1 MAASADR
8 MPFQE
13 RSFGQIL
20 HSAVAAIPR
29 EDSIR
34 RTVEDRT
41 ARYGWASG
49 FTEFQRTPA
58 VVIRGSLNDFVRDAS
73 VAQVR
78 AWDESIPPLQREV
91 REVISRYAAASNY
104 YALLEYELPL
114 EFRRPD
120 VIFLSSGSVFVLE
133 LKGASKPA
141 LAALDQASAYARD
154 LRAYH
159 TVCQDRPVHP
169 ILVLTHGSGRL
180 GTNAGVEVTGIDAVD
195 QVVEALDTP
204 DPDDPID
211 LHAFLAPEAYA
222 PLPTIVEAAREL
234 FQSRQLRRIWRAA
247 AATAPAL
254 EAITEIAR
262 EAFRTK
268 SRRLVILTGVPGA
281 GKTLVGLQVA
291 HARFL
296 DDLAVDR
303 GDGRLHPPA
312 VYLSGNGPLVE
323 VLQYEF
329 RESGGGGKA
338 FVRDVKAYVERY
350 TQNPRLIP
358 DEHVLIYDEAQRAWD
373 AERVADKHG
382 SRGDGRSEP
391 EHFIEFAERVPG
403 WCVVLA
409 LVGQGQEIHIGEEA
423 GLGQWRTAV
432 ERAGGDWTVHAPSR
446 VADVFTGLPAVEISD
461 DLHLHTEIR
470 FHLAHQVD
478 AFVEALL
485 ADDESP
491 QPAELAQMLERNGYH
506 LRVTRDLETAKV
518 HIRERY
524 SGDPEARFGILVSAR
539 DKELVR
545 FGVSASSGRF
555 SRFAY
560 GPWYVEGDDD
570 PLGRSCRALR
580 EAVTEFGAQG
590 LELDGTLLAW
600 GADFIREDGR
610 WSNRLAKRYQDPK
623 RIRDA
628 FQLRRNAYRV
638 LLTRGRD
645 GTVVFVPP
653 IPLLDETYGHL
664 ASAGFRPIE
673 EVSEVAEHKQ

>member
-1 MAASADR
+1 MD
-8 MPFQE
+8 E
-13 RSFGQIL
+13 ETG
-20 HSAVAAIPR
+20 
-29 EDSIR
+29 
-34 RTVEDRT
+34 
-41 ARYGWASG
+41 RYGWAS
-49 FTEFQRTPA
+49 EFGKFQGTPA
-58 VVIRGSLNDFVRDAS
+58 VLIRGSLNDFVRDAS
-73 VAQVR
+73 AEQVR
-78 AWDESIPPLQREV
+78 AWDESIPTLQREV
-91 REVISRYAAASNY
+91 REVIGRYASASDY

-114 EFRRPD
+114 EYRRPD
-120 VIFLSSGSVFVLE
+120 VVFLSSGSVFVLE
-133 LKGASKPA
+133 LKGATTPA
-141 LAALDQASAYARD
+141 LAAIDQASAYARD

-159 TVCQDRPVHP
+159 AVCQDRPVHP
-169 ILVLTHGSGRL
+169 ILVLTRGSGRL
-180 GTNAGVEVTGIDAVD
+180 GNDAGVEIAGMDAVD
-195 QVVEALDTP
+195 EVVEALDTP
-204 DPDDPID
+204 DLGHPISLD
-211 LHAFLAPEAYA
+211 AFLAPEAYA

-234 FQSRQLRRIWRAA
+234 FQSGRLRRIERAA

-254 EAITEIAR
+254 DAITEIAH
-262 EAFRTK
+262 EAARTN
-268 SRRLVILTGVPGA
+268 SRRLVILTGIPGA

-338 FVRDVKAYVERY
+338 FVRDVKAYIERY
-350 TQNPRLIP
+350 TRNLSLTP

-373 AERVADKHG
+373 ADRVADKHG

-391 EHFIEFAERVPG
+391 EHFIEFAERIPG

-409 LVGQGQEIHIGEEA
+409 LVGQGQEIHVGEEA
-423 GLGQWRTAV
+423 GLGQWRSAV
-432 ERAGGDWTVHAPSR
+432 ERASPDWTVHAPSR
-446 VADVFTGLPAVEISD
+446 VADAFTGLPALDISD
-461 DLHLHTEIR
+461 ALHLHTEIR

-485 ADDESP
+485 ADGDAP
-491 QPAELAQMLERNGYH
+491 QIAELASMLERNGYH
-506 LRVTRDLETAKV
+506 LRITRDLEVAKR
-518 HIRERY
+518 HMRDRY

-539 DKELVR
+539 DKELAR
-545 FGVSASSGRF
+545 FGITASSGRF

-570 PLGRSCRALR
+570 LLGRSCRALR

-590 LELDGTLLAW
+590 LELDGALLAW
-600 GADFIREDGR
+600 GTDFMRESGR
-610 WSNRLAKRYQDPK
+610 WSNRLAKRYQNPK
-623 RIRDA
+623 RIRDP

-645 GTVVFVPP
+645 GTVVYAPP
-653 IPLLDETYGHL
+653 IPFLDATYDHL
-664 ASAGFRPIE
+664 VNSGFRPIDALIP
-673 EVSEVAEHKQ
+673 VPVAGTVRA

>member
-1 MAASADR
+1 MSE
-8 MPFQE
+8 QV
-13 RSFGQIL
+13 G
-20 HSAVAAIPR
+20 
-29 EDSIR
+29 
-34 RTVEDRT
+34 
-41 ARYGWASG
+41 RYGWASD
-49 FTEFQRTPA
+49 FSKFQQTPS
-58 VVIRGSLNDFVRDAS
+58 VVVRGSLSEFVRDAS
-73 VAQVR
+73 VEQVR

-91 REVISRYAAASNY
+91 REVIAHYAAASDY

-114 EFRRPD
+114 ESRRPD
-120 VIFLSSGSVFVLE
+120 VVFLSSGSVFVLE
-133 LKGASKPA
+133 LKGTSKPT

-159 TVCQDRPVHP
+159 AVCQDRPVHP
-169 ILVLTHGSGRL
+169 ILVLTHAAGRL
-180 GTNAGVEVTGIDAVD
+180 GKDAEVEVTGIDAVD
-195 QVVEALDTP
+195 EVVEALDTP
-204 DPDDPID
+204 DPEHPID
-211 LHAFLAPEAYA
+211 LQDFLAPEAYA

-247 AATAPAL
+247 VATEPAL
-254 EAITEIAR
+254 DAITAITH
-262 EAFRTK
+262 EAAQTN

-329 RESGGGGKA
+329 RGSGGGGKA

-350 TQNPRLIP
+350 TQNPRLVP

-391 EHFIEFAERVPG
+391 EHFIEFAERIPG

-423 GLGQWRTAV
+423 GLGQWRLAI
-432 ERAGGDWTVHAPSR
+432 ERARGDWSVHAPSR
-446 VADVFTGLPAVEISD
+446 VADAFSGLSSVAISD

-485 ADDESP
+485 RDKEDP
-491 QPAELAQMLERNGYH
+491 QIAELAQMLERNGYH
-506 LRVTRDLETAKV
+506 LRITRDLEVAKA
-518 HIRERY
+518 HMRERY

-539 DKELVR
+539 DKELAP
-545 FGVSASSGRF
+545 FGVIASSGRF

-580 EAVTEFGAQG
+580 EPVTEFGAQG
-590 LELDGTLLAW
+590 LELDSALLAW
-600 GADFIREDGR
+600 GTDFIRDGGR
-610 WSNRLAKRYQDPK
+610 WSNQLAKRYQNPK

-645 GTVVFVPP
+645 GTVVFMPP
-653 IPLLDETYGHL
+653 LPVLDETYAYL
-664 ASAGFRPIE
+664 LNAGFRAIDRE
-673 EVSEVAEHKQ
+673 

>member
-1 MAASADR
+1 MSE
-8 MPFQE
+8 QV
-13 RSFGQIL
+13 G
-20 HSAVAAIPR
+20 
-29 EDSIR
+29 
-34 RTVEDRT
+34 
-41 ARYGWASG
+41 RYGWASG

-73 VAQVR
+73 VEQIR
-78 AWDESIPPLQREV
+78 AWDESIAPLQREV
-91 REVISRYAAASNY
+91 REVIGRYSAASDY

-120 VIFLSSGSVFVLE
+120 VVFLSSGSVFVLE

-159 TVCQDRPVHP
+159 AVCQDRPVHP
-169 ILVLTHGSGRL
+169 ILVLTHGSGRF
-180 GTNAGVEVTGIDAVD
+180 GKDAGVEVTGIDAVD
-195 QVVEALDTP
+195 EVVEALDTP
-204 DPDDPID
+204 DPGNPID
-211 LHAFLAPEAYA
+211 LQAFLSPEAYA

-234 FQSRQLRRIWRAA
+234 FQSGKLRRIWRAA
-247 AATAPAL
+247 AVTAPAL
-254 EAITEIAR
+254 DAITEIAH
-262 EAFRTK
+262 EAARTNT
-268 SRRLVILTGVPGA
+268 RHLVVLTGIPGA

-350 TQNPRLIP
+350 TRNPRLTP

-382 SRGDGRSEP
+382 DRADGRSEP
-391 EHFIEFAERVPG
+391 EHFIEFAERIPG

-423 GLGQWRTAV
+423 GLGQWRAALGG
-432 ERAGGDWTVHAPSR
+432 AGDEWKVHVPSR
-446 VADVFTGLPAVEISD
+446 VADSFAGVPSLGVSD

-478 AFVEALL
+478 EFVEAVL
-485 ADDESP
+485 ADGESP
-491 QPAELAQMLERNGYH
+491 QLAELAQMLEGNGYH
-506 LRVTRDLETAKV
+506 LRITRDLETAKM
-518 HIRERY
+518 HMRERY

-539 DKELVR
+539 DKELSR
-545 FGVSASSGRF
+545 FGITASSGRF
-555 SRFAY
+555 ARFAY

-580 EAVTEFGAQG
+580 EPVTEFGAQG
-590 LELDGTLLAW
+590 LELDGALLAW
-600 GADFIREDGR
+600 GTDFIREGGR

-653 IPLLDETYGHL
+653 IPLLDETYEYL
-664 ASAGFRPIE
+664 VEAGFRAIE
-673 EVSEVAEHKQ
+673 AAA

>member
-1 MAASADR
+1 MGD
-8 MPFQE
+8 QV
-13 RSFGQIL
+13 G
-20 HSAVAAIPR
+20 
-29 EDSIR
+29 
-34 RTVEDRT
+34 
-41 ARYGWASG
+41 RYGWASG

-73 VAQVR
+73 VEQVR

-91 REVISRYAAASNY
+91 REVIGRYASASDY

-120 VIFLSSGSVFVLE
+120 VVFLSSGSVFVLE
-133 LKGASKPA
+133 LKGAAKPA
-141 LAALDQASAYARD
+141 LAALDQASGYARD

-159 TVCQDRPVHP
+159 AVCQDRPVHP
-169 ILVLTHGSGRL
+169 ILVLTHRSGRL
-180 GTNAGVEVTGIDAVD
+180 GTDAGVEITGMDAVD
-195 QVVEALDTP
+195 EVVEALDKP
-204 DPDDPID
+204 DPGHPID
-211 LHAFLAPEAYA
+211 LQAFLAPEAYA

-234 FQSRQLRRIWRAA
+234 FQSGRLRRIGRAA

-254 EAITEIAR
+254 DAITAIAH

-268 SRRLVILTGVPGA
+268 SRRLVILTGIPGA
-281 GKTLVGLQVA
+281 GKTLVGLQIA
-291 HARFL
+291 YARFL
-296 DDLAVDR
+296 GDLAVDR

-350 TQNPRLIP
+350 TRNPRLTP

-373 AERVADKHG
+373 ADRVADKHG

-409 LVGQGQEIHIGEEA
+409 LVGQGQEIHVGEEA
-423 GLGQWRTAV
+423 GLGQWRSAI
-432 ERAGGDWTVHAPSR
+432 ERASADWTVHAPSR
-446 VADVFTGLPAVEISD
+446 VADVFAGLLGVEVSD
-461 DLHLHTEIR
+461 ALHLHTEIR

-485 ADDESP
+485 ADGHAP
-491 QPAELAQMLERNGYH
+491 QIAELARMLETSGYQ
-506 LRVTRDLETAKV
+506 LRITRDLEVAKL
-518 HIRERY
+518 HMRERY
-524 SGDPEARFGILVSAR
+524 SGDPEARFGIVVSAR
-539 DKELVR
+539 DKELMR
-545 FGVSASSGRF
+545 FGISTSSGRF
-555 SRFAY
+555 ARFAY

-570 PLGRSCRALR
+570 PLGRSCRALK

-590 LELDGTLLAW
+590 LELDGALLAW
-600 GADFIREDGR
+600 GADFIREGGQ

-645 GTVVFVPP
+645 GTVAFVPP
-653 IPLLDETYGHL
+653 VPLLDETYEYLIH
-664 ASAGFRPIE
+664 AGFRAIE
-673 EVSEVAEHKQ
+673 AVE